1 MEPILSMAVASWR
14 FAHPEWLAML
24 VLAPVA
30 AIVGWL
36 SARRRRAALTSFI
49 GDAGEGHLPRPGG
62 TWARIGLAALGAG
75 SLAIAA
81 ARPQSDPV
89 TEQVSVR
96 GRDLVFVIDVSRSM
110 LSRDVAP
117 DRLSRTKLWIND
129 LVNTLG
135 GDRVGLVAFA
145 GVPVVKCPLTLDHG
159 FFRMELE
166 ELSPASAPRGGTLIG
181 DAIRKAMSDVF
192 EPGQG
197 RHRDIILVTDG
208 EDQGSFPVEAAKA
221 AGEAGVR
228 IIAIGIGS
236 ELEGSLV
243 PAEQSATDRYVE
255 HEGSQVRSK
264 LDGTTLAAIAQAA
277 REAGGQGVF
286 LNVGTGTIDLDT
298 VYRDLIASAERAETS
313 QLASVSYRELFPW
326 FLGVALACL
335 AFEPLIPAVRRPRA
349 SRTTVASR
357 GVFAAVM
364 LLAALSLSPRA
375 SASEPEPAIAPP
387 SAAETYNEG
396 NRLFLEGKH
405 AEAADR
411 FRAADLATREAA
423 LASKARYN
431 LGQALYRQ
439 ASPTP
444 VEGAQPQPSELSA
457 EQRLSLLEAA
467 ARAFRSALEI
477 DPADREAAR
486 NVERCRRRMQEIRE
500 EEERR
505 KQQQQQQKGEQQSRS
520 ESSGDEQGSS
530 QDAQGKAGERDAA
543 GKELSD
549 LAKRQREAADQTS
562 KADGSEQDS
571 QREERTESAKQAQRQ
586 VSEDTKRQQESGKQ
600 PTEAT
605 KDQLEKARQE
615 QQAASDAL
623 QRGDLDEARRRQEQ
637 AAEHLESAAESERQA
652 AERERAS
659 KAEPN
664 AKPKESESK
673 QPAYDQTASQLLDRE
688 RRLREARRQ
697 TFRAMRGKPQP
708 VERDW

>member
-1 MEPILSMAVASWR
+1 MEPILNMAVASWR
-14 FAHPEWLAML
+14 FAHPEWLVLLLL
-24 VLAPVA
+24 VPAA

-36 SARRRRAALTSFI
+36 SARRRRTALTGFI
-49 GDAGEGHLPRPGG
+49 GDAAEGRLPRPGG
-62 TWARIGLAALGAG
+62 TWARIALAALGAG

-197 RHRDIILVTDG
+197 RHRDIILFTDG

-335 AFEPLIPAVRRPRA
+335 AFEPLIPSVRRPRA
-349 SRTTVASR
+349 SRATVAPR
-357 GVFAAVM
+357 GAFATVM

-411 FRAADLATREAA
+411 FRAADLATRDAA

-444 VEGAQPQPSELSA
+444 VEGAQPQPPELSA

-505 KQQQQQQKGEQQSRS
+505 KQQEQQKGEQQSKS

-530 QDAQGKAGERDAA
+530 QDDQGKAGERDAA
-543 GKELSD
+543 SKELSD

-562 KADGSEQDS
+562 KAEGSERDAE
-571 QREERTESAKQAQRQ
+571 RAERTESAKQAQQQ
-586 VSEDTKRQQESGKQ
+586 VSEDTKRQQESAKQ

-659 KAEPN
+659 NAEPN
-664 AKPKESESK
+664 AKPEESESK

-697 TFRAMRGKPQP
+697 AFRAMRGKPQP

>member
-1 MEPILSMAVASWR
+1 MEPILNMAVASWR
-14 FAHPEWLAML
+14 FAHPEWLALL

-36 SARRRRAALTSFI
+36 SARRRRTALTSFI
-49 GDAGEGHLPRPGG
+49 GDAAEARLPRPGG
-62 TWARIGLAALGAG
+62 TWARIALAAVGAG

-117 DRLSRTKLWIND
+117 DRLARTKLWIND

-197 RHRDIILVTDG
+197 RHRDIILFTDG

-228 IIAIGIGS
+228 IIAIGIGG
-236 ELEGSLV
+236 ELEGALV
-243 PAEQSATDRYVE
+243 PAEQAATDRYVE
-255 HEGSQVRSK
+255 HEGSRVRSK
-264 LDGTTLAAIAQAA
+264 LDVATLAAIAQAA

-286 LNVGTGTIDLDT
+286 LDVGTGTIDLDT
-298 VYRDLIASAERAETS
+298 VYRDLIASAERTETS

-326 FLGVALACL
+326 FLGMALACL
-335 AFEPLIPAVRRPRA
+335 ALEPLIPSVRRPRTA
-349 SRTTVASR
+349 RT
-357 GVFAAVM
+357 AVM
-364 LLAALSLSPRA
+364 PRGAFVAVMMLSGLVLSTRTSAA
-375 SASEPEPAIAPP
+375 EPEIDLTPP
-387 SAAETYNEG
+387 SAADTYNEG
-396 NRLFLEGKH
+396 RRLFLEGKH
-405 AEAADR
+405 AEAAER
-411 FRAADLATREAA
+411 FLAADLATRETS

-439 ASPTP
+439 AFPPPADET
-444 VEGAQPQPSELSA
+444 QPQPPALNA

-467 ARAFRSALEI
+467 TRAFRSALEI
-477 DPADREAAR
+477 DPADQEAAR

-505 KQQQQQQKGEQQSRS
+505 KQQQQQQGDQQSKSEPSDGEQGQ
-520 ESSGDEQGSS
+520 S
-530 QDAQGKAGERDAA
+530 QDSQGNPGEREAKS
-543 GKELSD
+543 KELSD
-549 LAKRQREAADQTS
+549 LAKRQREAAEQTA
-562 KADGSEQDS
+562 KADASSGQS
-571 QREERTESAKQAQRQ
+571 ERTERTDAAKQAQKQ
-586 VSEDTKRQQESGKQ
+586 VGDDTKRQQESSKQ

-615 QQAASDAL
+615 QQRASEAL
-623 QRGDLDEARRRQEQ
+623 DRGDLDEAQRRQEQ

-652 AERERAS
+652 AERERAAN
-659 KAEPN
+659 AEPN

-697 TFRAMRGKPQP
+697 AFRAMRGKPQP

>member
-1 MEPILSMAVASWR
+1 MEPILNMAVASWR
-14 FAHPEWLAML
+14 FAHPEWLALL

-36 SARRRRAALTSFI
+36 SARRRRTALTSFI
-49 GDAGEGHLPRPGG
+49 GDAAEARLPRPGG
-62 TWARIGLAALGAG
+62 TWARIALAAAGAG

-96 GRDLVFVIDVSRSM
+96 GRDLVFIIDVSRSM

-197 RHRDIILVTDG
+197 RHRDIILFTDG

-236 ELEGSLV
+236 ELEGALV
-243 PAEQSATDRYVE
+243 PAEQSAADRYVE
-255 HEGSQVRSK
+255 HEGSRVRSK

-277 REAGGQGVF
+277 REAGGQGIF

-298 VYRDLIASAERAETS
+298 VYRDLIASAEQTETS
-313 QLASVSYRELFPW
+313 QLASVSYRELFQW

-335 AFEPLIPAVRRPRA
+335 ALEPLIPSVRRPRA
-349 SRTTVASR
+349 TRT
-357 GVFAAVM
+357 AVM
-364 LLAALSLSPRA
+364 PRGAFVAVMVLSGLVLSTRTSAAQ
-375 SASEPEPAIAPP
+375 PETDLTPP
-387 SAAETYNEG
+387 SAADTYNEG
-396 NRLFLEGKH
+396 RRLFLEGKH
-405 AEAADR
+405 AEAAER
-411 FRAADLATREAA
+411 FRAADLATRETS

-439 ASPTP
+439 AFPPPADET
-444 VEGAQPQPSELSA
+444 QPQPPALNA

-467 ARAFRSALEI
+467 TRAFRSALEI
-477 DPADREAAR
+477 DPADQEAAR

-505 KQQQQQQKGEQQSRS
+505 KQQQQGAQQSKSEPSDGEQGQP
-520 ESSGDEQGSS
+520 
-530 QDAQGKAGERDAA
+530 QDSQGKAGEREAKS
-543 GKELSD
+543 KELSD
-549 LAKRQREAADQTS
+549 LAKRQREAAEQTA
-562 KADGSEQDS
+562 KADASSGQS
-571 QREERTESAKQAQRQ
+571 ERTERTDAAKQAQKQ
-586 VSEDTKRQQESGKQ
+586 VADDTKRQQESSKQ

-615 QQAASDAL
+615 QQRASEAL
-623 QRGDLDEARRRQEQ
+623 DRGDLDEAQRRQEQ

-652 AERERAS
+652 AERERAAN
-659 KAEPN
+659 AEPN

-673 QPAYDQTASQLLDRE
+673 QPAYDQTASQQLDRE

-697 TFRAMRGKPQP
+697 AFRAMRGKPQP